1 MRTERGSQG
10 RALFLTGTYKESMA
24 EKIKVALRMQRDTLY
39 VKPAGFQEG
48 REVHGQTV
56 IHGSAVDEFLD
67 TLPWAV
73 FKDLVSGWKLVAEI
87 PREDYEKYRKRF
99 ATRK

>member
-1 MRTERGSQG
+1 MKNDR
-10 RALFLTGTYKESMA
+10 
-24 EKIKVALRMQRDTLY
+24 LY

-48 REVHGQTV
+48 KEVHGQTV
-56 IHGSAVDEFLD
+56 IHGSAVDDFLD
-67 TLPWAV
+67 MLPWTV

-87 PREDYEKYRKRF
+87 PEGEYEKYRARF